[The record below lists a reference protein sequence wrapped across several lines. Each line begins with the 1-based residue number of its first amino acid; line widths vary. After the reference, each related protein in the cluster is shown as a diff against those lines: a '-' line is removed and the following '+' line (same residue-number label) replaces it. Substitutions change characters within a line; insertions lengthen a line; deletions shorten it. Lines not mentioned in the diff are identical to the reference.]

1 MKKVSIIFAA
11 LAMIFAVSFMACRN
25 GGTEATQEDTEEAA
39 PTEEATPAE
48 ETAPEGQLVPSE
60 GTDAATDAE
69 ATDAEKEE
77 Q

>member
-25 GGTEATQEDTEEAA
+25 GGTEATQEETEETAPAEEAA
-39 PTEEATPAE
+39 PAE

-60 GTDAATDAE
+60 ATDAEVE